1 MYIYIYMYIY
11 ICIYI
16 YMYMYIYIVE
26 YMYRVLKMFPD
37 PEYLHSMVQG
47 WSSLTMAF
55 TGKFVYTAIHFILL

>member
-1 MYIYIYMYIY
+1 M
-11 ICIYI
+11 YI